1 MSLFKASGNCG
12 VINKLRDCHL
22 FDLVNSI
29 HETNSCDYR
38 LPTVQSQT
46 LLKYKK
52 RYMENNKTLIPIKDS
67 NRHNVYVTNTSR
79 PGRTHRV
86 YSECA

>member
-12 VINKLRDCHL
+12 VICELRDCHL

-29 HETNSCDYR
+29 HETNYHP
-38 LPTVQSQT
+38 PTVQSQT

-52 RYMENNKTLIPIKDS
+52 RYMENNKTSIPIKDS
-67 NRHNVYVTNTSR
+67 NRHKVYVTNLSR
-79 PGRTHRV
+79 PVRTNRV